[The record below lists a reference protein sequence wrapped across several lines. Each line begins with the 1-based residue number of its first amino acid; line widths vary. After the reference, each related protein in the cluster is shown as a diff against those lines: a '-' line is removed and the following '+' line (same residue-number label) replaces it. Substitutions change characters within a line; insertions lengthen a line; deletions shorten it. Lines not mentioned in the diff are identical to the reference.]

1 MVRVFR
7 RFLILAAS
15 TVLLAQNWQT
25 MENLP
30 SVDFTGLA
38 PAKKAAV
45 LKLLREHDCPCGCG
59 MKLAECRVKDPS
71 CSYSK
76 GFSAST
82 IQAVKGGKTITEAVK
97 VAVASRWGHVPE
109 PKLLDDPVKIATAG
123 APMIGPPD
131 ARVTLVEFSDFQCP
145 FCIKAVDEIKAVMQA
160 FPKDVK
166 LIFKQYPLDS
176 HSQAASAAAAAIAAH
191 RQGKFWPMHDALF
204 AAHAKLSR
212 QAIIA
217 AAEKVGLDMKRF
229 TADWDSAA
237 VKQAIARDQADGE
250 KAGVEATP
258 TLFID
263 GQRYNGPRG
272 LDAIRPIIQAELKK

>member
-1 MVRVFR
+1 M
-7 RFLILAAS
+7 A
-15 TVLLAQNWQT
+15 
-25 MENLP
+25 NLP
-30 SVDFTGLA
+30 AVDFAGLV

-45 LKLLREHDCPCGCG
+45 LKVLREHECPCGCG
-59 MKLAECRVKDPS
+59 MKLAECRVKDPG

-76 GFSAST
+76 GFSAAT
-82 IQAVKGGKTITEAVK
+82 IEAVKGGKTITEAVK

-109 PKLLDDPVKIATAG
+109 AKLLDDPVKIPTAG
-123 APMIGPPD
+123 SPMIGPPD

-145 FCIKAVDEIKAVMQA
+145 YCIKAVDEVKAVMQA

-176 HSQAASAAAAAIAAH
+176 HSQAASAAEAALAAH

-212 QAIIA
+212 QSIIA
-217 AAEKVGLDMKRF
+217 AAEQVGLDMKRF

-237 VKQAIARDQADGE
+237 IRQAVARDQADGE
-250 KAGVEATP
+250 KAGVDATP

-263 GQRYNGPRG
+263 GQRYNGARA
-272 LDAIRPIIQAELKK
+272 LDAIRPVIQAELKK